1 MAIEEARLEVK
12 KEVGKTKRVKKAVG
26 KKGHAA
32 DGRAHDRSTN
42 LHKLVCVVM
51 CRFVDKVFLT
61 GFAGLT
67 GLGFSFGLPV

>member
-32 DGRAHDRSTN
+32 DGRAHDRWI
-42 LHKLVCVVM
+42 
-51 CRFVDKVFLT
+51 F
-61 GFAGLT
+61 
-67 GLGFSFGLPV
+67 